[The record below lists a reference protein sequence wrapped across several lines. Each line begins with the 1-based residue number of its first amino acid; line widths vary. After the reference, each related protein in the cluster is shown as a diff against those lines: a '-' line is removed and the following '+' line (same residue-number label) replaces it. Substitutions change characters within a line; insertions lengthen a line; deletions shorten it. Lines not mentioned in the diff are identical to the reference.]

1 MLKYKPSAL
10 RSVVFTSLTFLKVL
24 MLNFKQTLLATCVSL
39 VVLNTSAEPLIN
51 QTGACPVGV
60 TGAASGSCTNQNQ
73 QLGDTTSSVTG
84 DVQAPVTSTQQGV
97 SSTSNASGNTINP
110 NFDNKAQV
118 TQNSTNTTTGTI
130 NPTINPNTSSKAD
143 GNIST
148 NQNQSSATSG
158 PVTGTNTT
166 TSQNDNRSQVGNTSS
181 NSLSN
186 AASNSGGNNL
196 SNEGVKSTIG
206 ASITGSNTSTNHTSS
221 QGGMSASSA
230 SGGQGGSAQG
240 GQGGYSSA
248 KGGSSQQGQQQSTD
262 NSGNSSTSSVT
273 NNNVDAANR
282 SVYNSRAIAFAPVIH
297 GQSSA
302 PVGVGN
308 TTVIH
313 RKCGTRLNLI
323 RTPIY
328 AHTIGAFSG
337 VSSFPY
343 AYTETTSPA
352 GQPFTKTETDFG
364 TVLMGHEAYITEKTL
379 GTSSSAS
386 FSIGGFGSS
395 GGGQGGSQG
404 SGSLT
409 QSIKQVEIFECIY
422 AIQQVVEVKPVVHPV
437 VEFNQV
443 ELEVTRPKQDR
454 N

>member
-1 MLKYKPSAL
+1 
-10 RSVVFTSLTFLKVL
+10 
-24 MLNFKQTLLATCVSL
+24 MLNFKQTLLTTCVSL
-39 VVLNTSAEPLIN
+39 VVLNASADPVQQVTN
-51 QTGACPVGV
+51 TGDNAR
-60 TGAASGSCTNQNQ
+60 TEQ
-73 QLGDTTSSVTG
+73 QLIGDTNASENKINS
-84 DVQAPVTSTQQGV
+84 TSTQLGNSANANGATITTGV
-97 SSTSNASGNTINP
+97 DTR
-110 NFDNKAQV
+110 D
-118 TQNSTNTTTGTI
+118 QNTNTVNSSGGAGGSATG
-130 NPTINPNTSSKAD
+130 N
-143 GNIST
+143 
-148 NQNQSSATSG
+148 SSA
-158 PVTGTNTT
+158 
-166 TSQNDNRSQVGNTSS
+166 NDNRSQVGNTS
-181 NSLSN
+181 
-186 AASNSGGNNL
+186 SNSGGNNL

-206 ASITGSNTSTNHTSS
+206 ASIAGSNTSANHTSS
-221 QGGMSASSA
+221 QGGMSTSSA

-328 AHTIGAFSG
+328 AHTVGAFSG

-386 FSIGGFGSS
+386 FSIGGFGSN

-422 AIQQVVEVKPVVHPV
+422 AIQQVVEVNPVVHPV

>member
-1 MLKYKPSAL
+1 MLKFNPSAL
-10 RSVVFTSLTFLKVL
+10 RCVVFTSLTFLKVL
-24 MLNFKQTLLATCVSL
+24 MFNFKQTLLATCVSL
-39 VVLNTSAEPLIN
+39 VVLNANADPVQQVTN
-51 QTGACPVGV
+51 TGDNAR
-60 TGAASGSCTNQNQ
+60 TEQ
-73 QLGDTTSSVTG
+73 QLIGDTNASENKINS
-84 DVQAPVTSTQQGV
+84 TSTQLGNSANANGATITTGV
-97 SSTSNASGNTINP
+97 DTR
-110 NFDNKAQV
+110 D
-118 TQNSTNTTTGTI
+118 QNTNTVNSSGGAGGSATG
-130 NPTINPNTSSKAD
+130 N
-143 GNIST
+143 
-148 NQNQSSATSG
+148 SSA
-158 PVTGTNTT
+158 
-166 TSQNDNRSQVGNTSS
+166 NDNRSQVGNTSS
-181 NSLSN
+181 NSVSN

-206 ASITGSNTSTNHTSS
+206 ASIAGSNTSANRTSS
-221 QGGMSASSA
+221 QGGMSTSSA
-230 SGGQGGSAQG
+230 SG

-248 KGGSSQQGQQQSTD
+248 KGGSSQQGQQQSAD

-352 GQPFTKTETDFG
+352 GQPFIKTDTDFG

-379 GTSSSAS
+379 GTSSSTS
-386 FSIGGFGSS
+386 FSIGGFGSN

-422 AIQQVVEVKPVVHPV
+422 AIQQVVEVKPVAHPV

-443 ELEVTRPKQDR
+443 ETEVTRPKQDR